1 MVIFS
6 NAFIILRQ
14 RAKRVEHECYVN
26 YITTVENSMHD
37 NLKAFWSYD
46 QANKRSPII
55 MIMDLLVQKIW
66 PAIQVNLPRPG
77 ATFCNKHYVSE

>member
-26 YITTVENSMHD
+26 YITTVENSMRD

-46 QANKRSPII
+46 QANKRTSHYNDYGFVSPKN
-55 MIMDLLVQKIW
+55 MACNSSEPSSTWGNLLQ
-66 PAIQVNLPRPG
+66 
-77 ATFCNKHYVSE
+77 